1 MKKYIVTENQL
12 KKIIDNL
19 VVEEKQLT
27 EIRDK
32 RKVKRTKRS

>member
-12 KKIIDNL
+12 KKIINNL
-19 VVEEKQLT
+19 VVEEKQIN

-32 RKVKRTKRS
+32 RKVKKN